1 MNHPADVAPALP
13 PLSQRTLRAV
23 IEARLRIAPDKPAV
37 RDPDRGLSYAALFEE
52 SLAFASGFGRL
63 GVAPQQAALLML
75 DNHLDFVIAWWA
87 LSLTGR
93 VEVPVN
99 TAYKGSI
106 LAHVINNSGARV
118 IVIEGRYLPLLAE
131 VADRLER
138 LEHVVVHGPADEGA
152 AARLPARLRTMP
164 WEALRG
170 PRETPFD
177 TQPWD
182 LIGIM
187 YTSGTT
193 GPSKGVRVTH
203 AHAYGYS
210 APAVLGL
217 ADEDDVSLCT
227 LPLFHIGGQW
237 AAVYNNL
244 IAGGSSVV
252 LPRFSATTFWD
263 DVRRHGCTYTMLLG
277 AMANFLYRQPAR
289 ADDAEHSLR
298 RVMMVPVMAQID
310 EFRERFGI
318 EAVCT
323 AYGLTEGSTVLC
335 APIGRAQ
342 PGKVGWPRADFEV
355 RLVDANDRPVAD
367 GELGELV
374 IRTREP
380 WMVMDGYHDMPEAT
394 VAAWRNQWL
403 HTGDAFRRD
412 PDGQFVFLDRIKDAM
427 RRRGENVSSFEVEKE
442 IGEHP
447 SVLECAVVAVPSDA
461 SEDEIKACVVLR
473 EGAAADAAALLA
485 FLDERLP
492 YFMVPRYV
500 DFMAE
505 LPKTPTAKIRKQVLR
520 DAGVGPRTY
529 DRSADPAAPKRK
541 P

>member
-1 MNHPADVAPALP
+1 MSQKTDDVMDLP
-13 PLSQRTLRAV
+13 PLAQRTLSAVLEGHLRGRA
-23 IEARLRIAPDKPAV
+23 DQMAV
-37 RDPDRGLSYAALFEE
+37 RDTERGMSYAALYEE
-52 SLAFASGFGRL
+52 ALAFAAGFSQL
-63 GVAPQQAALLML
+63 GVARQEPVLLML

-87 LSLTGR
+87 LSLSGR

-118 IVIEGRYLPLLAE
+118 IVVDAAYLPVLDA

-138 LEHVVVHGPADEGA
+138 LVHVVVRGA
-152 AARLPARLRTMP
+152 EAPVALPARLRQRP
-164 WEALRG
+164 WAALRG
-170 PRETPFD
+170 PREAPAQLD
-177 TQPWD
+177 PWD

-203 AHAYGYS
+203 AHAYGYA
-210 APAVLGL
+210 APQVLGL
-217 ADEDDVSLCT
+217 ADPDDVSLCT

-237 AAVYNNL
+237 AAIYNNL
-244 IAGGSSVV
+244 IAGGSNVL

-277 AMANFLYRQPAR
+277 AMANFLFRQPAR
-289 ADDAEHSLR
+289 PDDTVHPLR

-310 EFRERFGI
+310 AFKARFGI

-323 AYGLTEGSTVLC
+323 AYGLTEGSTVLR
-335 APIGRAQ
+335 APVGRAE
-342 PGKVGWPRADFEV
+342 PGKVGWPRPDFEV
-355 RLVDANDRPVAD
+355 QLVDGHDRPVAD
-367 GELGELV
+367 GEMGELV

-380 WMVMDGYHDMPEAT
+380 WMVMDGYHDMPQAT
-394 VAAWRNQWL
+394 ADVWRNQWL
-403 HTGDAFRRD
+403 HTGDAFRRE

-442 IGEHP
+442 INAHP
-447 SVLECAVVAVPSDA
+447 AVLECAVIAVASDA
-461 SEDEIKACVVLR
+461 SEDEIKACVVRR
-473 EGAAADAAALLA
+473 EGQGVEAAALLA

-500 DFMAE
+500 EFMAE
-505 LPKTPTAKIRKQVLR
+505 LPKTPTAKIRKQQLR
-520 DAGVGPRTY
+520 ETGLNARTY
-529 DRSADPAAPKRK
+529 DRTADPAAPPRKR
-541 P
+541 